1 MKRIVSL
8 FLAIVLSL
16 SFAVS
21 ATATQVEQTPIMP
34 RYTYIASTVV
44 DINIDE
50 STNITTNDA
59 YFLTYDSEQ
68 EVQVVCKLQRYNN
81 SKWNTVKTWTASGYG
96 FASVHKTWAVPSGY
110 TYRTYATFNVYDTN
124 GNVIESIS
132 RSDSQYF
139 PAS

>member
-8 FLAIVLSL
+8 LLAIVLSL
-16 SFAVS
+16 SFTIS
-21 ATATQVEQTPIMP
+21 ATATQLNQTPIMP

-44 DINIDE
+44 DLIIDE
-50 STNITTNDA
+50 STNVTTNDA
-59 YFLTYDSEQ
+59 YFLTYDKNQ

-96 FASVHKTWAVPSGY
+96 YAGVYKDWAVPSGY
-110 TYRTYATFNVYDTN
+110 TYRTYATFYVYDSN
-124 GNVIESIS
+124 GNVIESVS

-139 PAS
+139 PAQ